1 MSLSRS
7 MKPQVCGFCCEVV
20 ETAESLSH
28 RMSKFLEETLRV
40 SAASLPAK
48 MCSECHRRATTAR
61 KFTEKCH
68 KSFQKLERTG
78 VKGGMTVGRSRSQLP
93 VGTGGVEYS
102 LKVHGPLK
110 FPKISLTA
118 EDRARAEDHLARLR
132 RREREVRRSQEEHL
146 SDLEDEE
153 GEEVFP
159 AVGPFECE
167 ICQVISNTKQDF
179 VNHIKVKH
187 RDSVDQTVLRTLET
201 DLKKREKKFLR
212 RSAEAKI
219 RPKRK
224 QKQTKRSLKLESDS
238 DEEFL
243 PGKKKFLQEVEY
255 RDEKGNILP
264 KTAAKCPGKKVK

>member
-1 MSLSRS
+1 MTWAPS
-7 MKPQVCGFCCEVV
+7 
-20 ETAESLSH
+20 
-28 RMSKFLEETLRV
+28 
-40 SAASLPAK
+40 
-48 MCSECHRRATTAR
+48 
-61 KFTEKCH
+61 
-68 KSFQKLERTG
+68 
-78 VKGGMTVGRSRSQLP
+78 GGMTVGRSRSQLP

-118 EDRARAEDHLARLR
+118 EDRARAEDHLAM
-132 RREREVRRSQEEHL
+132 V
-146 SDLEDEE
+146 
-153 GEEVFP
+153 
-159 AVGPFECE
+159 
-167 ICQVISNTKQDF
+167 
-179 VNHIKVKH
+179 
-187 RDSVDQTVLRTLET
+187 
-201 DLKKREKKFLR
+201 KKREKKFSR

-224 QKQTKRSLKLESDS
+224 QKQTKRSLKVESDS

>member
-1 MSLSRS
+1 MSLPRN

-118 EDRARAEDHLARLR
+118 EDRARAEDHLAMVR
-132 RREREVRRSQEEHL
+132 RREREV
-146 SDLEDEE
+146 
-153 GEEVFP
+153 
-159 AVGPFECE
+159 
-167 ICQVISNTKQDF
+167 
-179 VNHIKVKH
+179 
-187 RDSVDQTVLRTLET
+187 
-201 DLKKREKKFLR
+201 R

-219 RPKRK
+219 RPKRM
-224 QKQTKRSLKLESDS
+224 QKQTKRSLKVESDS

>member
-1 MSLSRS
+1 MSLPRN

-118 EDRARAEDHLARLR
+118 EDRARAEDHLAMVR
-132 RREREVRRSQEEHL
+132 RREREV
-146 SDLEDEE
+146 
-153 GEEVFP
+153 
-159 AVGPFECE
+159 
-167 ICQVISNTKQDF
+167 
-179 VNHIKVKH
+179 
-187 RDSVDQTVLRTLET
+187 RTLET

-219 RPKRK
+219 RPKRR
-224 QKQTKRSLKLESDS
+224 QKTTKRSLKLESDS

-243 PGKKKFLQEVEY
+243 PGKKKFLPEVEY